1 MTATLIT
8 LQATAGRGAP
18 PEIAGRGA
26 PPEIAGRG
34 SPPNSNAEQEAPPNN
49 NAEREAPPNNNAER
63 EAPPNNNAEREA
75 PPNNNAERE
84 APPNS
89 NAEPATPPEG
99 FAERGSPPASMEE
112 QDSPQTQ
119 DTAGRPLEIA
129 DWAGTVNRIRA
140 GDPLAMTELYGV
152 FTRGI
157 RYLLLRTLGVEEVD
171 DRVHDCFLIVTE
183 AIRSGELRDP
193 ARLMGYVRTVVRRHI
208 AASIEEAVSRRRNT
222 VEFEDSVFS
231 VSDWKNNPE
240 QNLLARQRAE
250 IARRVF
256 KGVSRRDRE
265 ILRRFYLLEQ
275 PQETICREMGLS
287 YNQFRLLKSRA
298 KARFGKLGQR
308 LAENGSLGFA
318 TITEQPAGQNKSEK
332 IPDTDH

>member
-1 MTATLIT
+1 MTSILVTSQSIGGSEISRH
-8 LQATAGRGAP
+8 GRG
-18 PEIAGRGA
+18 E
-26 PPEIAGRG
+26 
-34 SPPNSNAEQEAPPNN
+34 SS
-49 NAEREAPPNNNAER
+49 
-63 EAPPNNNAEREA
+63 
-75 PPNNNAERE
+75 
-84 APPNS
+84 
-89 NAEPATPPEG
+89 
-99 FAERGSPPASMEE
+99 ASRQAMEE

-119 DTAGRPLEIA
+119 DATGRPFDIH
-129 DWAGTVNRIRA
+129 DWTGTVERIRA
-140 GDPLAMTELYGV
+140 GDPLAMTELYTV

-157 RYLLLRTLGVEEVD
+157 RYLLLRSLGVEEID

-208 AASIEEAVSRRRNT
+208 AAGIEEAISRRRTT
-222 VEFEDSVFS
+222 VEFEDSVFT

-256 KGVSRRDRE
+256 QGVSRRDRE

-275 PQETICREMGLS
+275 PQEQICEEMGLS

-298 KARFGKLGQR
+298 KARFGKLGQS
-308 LAENGSLGFA
+308 LAESGSPGFLTGGGA
-318 TITEQPAGQNKSEK
+318 NKSEPK
-332 IPDTDH
+332 